1 VEAGV
6 TERFT
11 YDALFIPLFPES
23 DDDEQDSTKET
34 SMNQPSPKKPF
45 TNEAARSIAMRD
57 AGIRTPVVSR
67 AQVAAVMA
75 AAAAPT
81 TTTTPVSLPADL
93 AASRAAL
100 CAALGLTADS
110 SKEEIEAYVDA
121 LLDAT
126 AAKTPQEIAAT
137 ARKFGLKER
146 EVAMCLSTGT
156 NIAKYAALKRS
167 RAVTP

>member
-1 VEAGV
+1 
-6 TERFT
+6 
-11 YDALFIPLFPES
+11 
-23 DDDEQDSTKET
+23 
-34 SMNQPSPKKPF
+34 MNQKIA
-45 TNEAARSIAMRD
+45 NEAARNLAMRE
-57 AGIRTPVVSR
+57 AGIATPVVSR

-75 AAAAPT
+75 AAAAPAP
-81 TTTTPVSLPADL
+81 TTPVTLPADL
-93 AASRAAL
+93 GAARAAL

-110 SKEEIEAYVDA
+110 SKEEIKTYVDA

-137 ARKFGLKER
+137 ARKFGLRER

-156 NIAKYAALKRS
+156 NIATYAALKRS